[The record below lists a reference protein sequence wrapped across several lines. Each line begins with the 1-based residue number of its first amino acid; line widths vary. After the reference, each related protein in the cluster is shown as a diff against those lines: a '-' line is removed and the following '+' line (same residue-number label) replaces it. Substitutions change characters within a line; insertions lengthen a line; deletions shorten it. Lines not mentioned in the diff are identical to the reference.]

1 MYTGTVEE
9 SMYTGTVIDE
19 LMDTVE
25 RATSRATECAMED
38 GQEMWMTFLPQ
49 PQDSLAGAA

>member
-9 SMYTGTVIDE
+9 SMYSGTVIDE